1 MNPSSQK
8 LVKLEQMGLGPV
20 WQRRVSG
27 EAMQGAAPS
36 PDNRVDAS
44 GADASGAD
52 ASGADASAVSAE
64 EIAQMD
70 WDALN
75 HAIKNCTRC
84 RLCSSRTHAV
94 PGSGATDA
102 KWLFVGE
109 GPGHAEDLQGEPFV
123 GPAGKLLDN
132 MLQAIDLQR
141 GQQTFIAN
149 VVKCRPVGADGHDR
163 PPSAEEA
170 AACLPYLQRQ
180 IALLKPE
187 IIIALGKVAATSL
200 LNLAPDT
207 ALAGLRGTPHQHGAI
222 PVVATYH
229 PAYLLR
235 KPADKAKSWADL
247 CLAKSLF
254 NGG

>member
-20 WQRRVSG
+20 WQRRVGS
-27 EAMQGAAPS
+27 EAVQPAEDIAETLSQKLP
-36 PDNRVDAS
+36 
-44 GADASGAD
+44 
-52 ASGADASAVSAE
+52 AVTGD

-75 HAIKNCTRC
+75 LAINNCTRC
-84 RLCSSRTHAV
+84 SLCTNRTHAV

-102 KWLFVGE
+102 QFLFVGE

-132 MLQAIDLQR
+132 MLLAIDLQR
-141 GQQTFIAN
+141 DRQTFITN
-149 VVKCRPVGADGHDR
+149 VVKCRPVDADGHDR
-163 PPSAEEA
+163 PPSTDEA
-170 AACLPYLQRQ
+170 VACLPYLQRQ
-180 IALLKPE
+180 IALIKPA
-187 IIIALGKVAATSL
+187 IIVALGKVAATNL
-200 LNLAPDT
+200 LDLAPNT
-207 ALAGLRGTPHQHGAI
+207 ALGGLRGTPHQHGDT
-222 PVVATYH
+222 PVVVTYH

-247 CLAKSLF
+247 CLAKSLHD
-254 NGG
+254 GG

>member
-20 WQRRVSG
+20 WQRRVGS
-27 EAMQGAAPS
+27 EAAQPAETLSENLP
-36 PDNRVDAS
+36 
-44 GADASGAD
+44 
-52 ASGADASAVSAE
+52 AVTDD

-75 HAIKNCTRC
+75 LAINNCTRC
-84 RLCSSRTHAV
+84 GLCKTRTHAV

-102 KWLFVGE
+102 KYLFVGE

-132 MLQAIDLQR
+132 MLLAIDLQR
-141 GQQTFIAN
+141 DKQTFIAN
-149 VVKCRPVGADGHDR
+149 VVKCRPVGADGNDR

-180 IALLKPE
+180 IALIKPA
-187 IIIALGKVAATSL
+187 IIVALGKVAATNL
-200 LNLAPDT
+200 LDLAPDT
-207 ALAGLRGTPHQHGAI
+207 ALGGLRGTPHQHGDT
-222 PVVATYH
+222 PVVVTYH

-247 CLAKSLF
+247 CLAKSLCD
-254 NGG
+254 GG

>member
-27 EAMQGAAPS
+27 EVMLAAA
-36 PDNRVDAS
+36 AS
-44 GADASGAD
+44 SVPAVPTSALSAVS
-52 ASGADASAVSAE
+52 AAVTAVSAE
-64 EIAQMD
+64 EIALMD

-75 HAIKNCTRC
+75 HAIADCTRC
-84 RLCSSRTHAV
+84 HLCSTRTHAV
-94 PGSGATDA
+94 PGSGATNT
-102 KWLFVGE
+102 KYLFVGE
-109 GPGHAEDLQGEPFV
+109 GPGYEEDLQGEPFV

-141 GQQTFIAN
+141 SQQTFIAN
-149 VVKCRPVGADGHDR
+149 VVKCRPVGADAHDR
-163 PPSAEEA
+163 APSAEEV

-187 IIIALGKVAATSL
+187 IIVALGKVAATSL

-207 ALAGLRGTPHQHGAI
+207 ALGGLRGTPHQHGTT
-222 PVVATYH
+222 PVVVTYH
-229 PAYLLR
+229 PSYLLR

-247 CLAKSLF
+247 CLAKSLAKSLVD
-254 NGG
+254 GS